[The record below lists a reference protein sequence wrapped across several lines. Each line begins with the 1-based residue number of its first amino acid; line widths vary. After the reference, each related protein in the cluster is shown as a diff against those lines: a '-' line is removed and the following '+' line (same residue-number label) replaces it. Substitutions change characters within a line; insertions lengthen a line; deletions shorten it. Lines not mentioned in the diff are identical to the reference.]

1 MKNVRFFSNQMA
13 LVAVIVVSSVMMM
26 SFKGTSTKKELGFF
40 KKVEQQKHKSVLD
53 NAPMRTGIT
62 GISLMV
68 DIVTMTMTLEV
79 CLVGYESSSLKNQKN
94 DKIAQDKK
102 MSAF

>member
-1 MKNVRFFSNQMA
+1 MNVKFFSNKMA
-13 LVAVIVVSSVMMM
+13 LVAIFIVSGVMM
-26 SFKGTSTKKELGFF
+26 SFKSTSTKKELGFF